1 MSPPT
6 PATPTRRPRLPLWA
20 TVAVSVAT
28 IGPTLAMAGNGQG
41 LIASVGKGVP
51 LVFVIGLVGVALV
64 GYGFIR
70 LTRHLNHAGS
80 AYALVGSTVGP
91 RAGFFSGF
99 AMIGT
104 YAGFSIG
111 CLALFAAFTNAFLL
125 QVQNDAKNAFQLPW
139 IVPVLVGVA
148 ASALLS
154 RRDTRVIAR
163 TLLIIEGIGIIAMIV
178 LVIVIFGK
186 GGAPGTGIDFS
197 VFSFSG
203 GVGPGA
209 VLSGVVAAF
218 LSWAGFEACA
228 ALGEETDNPRRNI
241 PRALAGSLALTGVL
255 FIVVMFAQT
264 IGFGTTAKGLAAFQG
279 SGNTLGDLGRTY
291 IGSAFSLIIVF
302 TAMMS
307 AFACHMA
314 AGATASRL
322 MYAFARDGLG
332 PRWLATID
340 KRSNAP
346 REALF
351 LVIAAGLVINLISWA
366 TGWPNMGTGNAAID
380 SYFYFAVAGA
390 VALMIVYFMVE
401 AAAIRFVSSR
411 DFTARTGEKNIVL
424 GEVLPAVGLAV
435 IVIALYYNVK
445 GQTDVFSSPVY
456 LGFAWAAVG
465 LIIALSI
472 PGLSRRIGG
481 HLTVEL
487 AGTDSDALAAV
498 ATGAHAAGQDAGGE
512 AR

>member
-6 PATPTRRPRLPLWA
+6 PATSTRRPRLPLWA
-20 TVAVSVAT
+20 TVALSVAT

-41 LIASVGKGVP
+41 LIGSVGKGVP
-51 LVFVIGLVGVALV
+51 LVFVVGLVGVGLV

-104 YAGFSIG
+104 YAAFSIG

-125 QVQNDAKNAFQLPW
+125 QLQNNAKDAFQLPW
-139 IVPVLVGVA
+139 IVPVLVAVA
-148 ASALLS
+148 VSAFLS
-154 RRDTRVIAR
+154 GRDTRVIAR
-163 TLLIIEGIGIIAMIV
+163 TLLIIEGIGIIAMII

-197 VFSFSG
+197 VFTFS

-241 PRALAGSLALTGVL
+241 PRALAGALALTGVL

-264 IGFGTTAKGLAAFQG
+264 IGFGTSAKGLAEFQS

-314 AGATASRL
+314 SAATASRL
-322 MYAFARDGLG
+322 MFAFSRDGLG
-332 PRWLATID
+332 PRWLANID
-340 KRSNAP
+340 RRSGAP
-346 REALF
+346 QGALW
-351 LVIAAGLVINLISWA
+351 LVIGAGLVINLISWGS
-366 TGWPNMGTGNAAID
+366 GWPNLGTGNAAID

-401 AAAIRFVSSR
+401 VAAIRFVSAR
-411 DFTARTGEKNIVL
+411 DFTARTGEKGIVL
-424 GEVLPAVGLAV
+424 GVVLPLIGLAV
-435 IVIALYYNVK
+435 IVIALYYNAK

-481 HLTVEL
+481 LLATEL
-487 AGTDSDALAAV
+487 AETDSGTLAGL
-498 ATGAHAAGQDAGGE
+498 ATTAQAAEGHPASE
-512 AR
+512 AP